1 MSLNLNSI
9 DYLVFALK
17 LFVLSTLVQACF
29 FVTLII
35 VLLFLR
41 EGRILKFKV
50 TSVKLKVDQLIDELT
65 NHFSIARSES
75 F

>member
-41 EGRILKFKV
+41 EGRILKFKI
-50 TSVKLKVDQLIDELT
+50 TPVKLKVDQLIDELT